1 MKEFK
6 YNNVLIKLGTNQL
19 ENHTLLTLRLLHPDW
34 IWLHAKNCSSGH
46 AIICC
51 ADPSLDFIEFAAI
64 QVKKGCK
71 EKNNPNCK
79 IEYTKLG
86 NLELIPKTIGQV
98 LVNSSKKITV

>member
-1 MKEFK
+1 MKEFTFASK
-6 YNNVLIKLGTNQL
+6 TIVLGTNQL
-19 ENHTLLTLRLLHPDW
+19 ENHNLLTREYPLDW
-34 IWLHAKNCSSGH
+34 MWLHAKNCSSGH

-51 ADPSLDFIEFAAI
+51 ADPTSELIEFAAI

-86 NLELIPKTIGQV
+86 NLELVPKSIGQV
-98 LVNSSKKITV
+98 LVLNSKKITV